1 MYIILICIVHYF
13 ILNLFEKIYF
23 SYHLN
28 NTNRPLE
35 KCKDEKYTGCD
46 GFPSGHAE
54 IITIICAYLLFHKMI
69 SVPIALFLM
78 IALSAERLFA
88 KMHSLDQILYGTY
101 FGIIY
106 SYLYW
111 ITHFSGYSLLI
122 SFTAIIIFTIMIHR
136 TMREFLN
143 DPIPDWVDPV
153 MYDKINEKKNMNT
166 FVQISSF
173 YKCIYNSR
181 IIVFKNW
188 KEVEEMLDLAIV
200 KIKDT
205 GIRYD
210 GIVGIKTGGAI
221 VSDYISN
228 KLNIKNYKINV
239 KHKKGDIPFEFVS
252 YITKLNHKDEYSVI
266 EDGLDVTNQN
276 IILIDELSF
285 TGVTMDVAIDYL
297 TPKVNHLYPIVLTS
311 NGTIHS
317 SNEINVVEKH
327 PLAIWPWGY
336 DN

>member
-35 KCKDEKYTGCD
+35 KCKDKKYTGCD
-46 GFPSGHAE
+46 GFPSGYAE
-54 IITIICAYLLFHKMI
+54 IITIICAYLLFRKMI

-88 KMHSLDQILYGTY
+88 KMHSLDQLLYGTY

-111 ITHFSGYSLLI
+111 VTHFSGYSLLI
-122 SFTAIIIFTIMIHR
+122 SFTAIILFTIIIHR

-143 DPIPDWVDPV
+143 DPIPDWVDPL
-153 MYDKINEKKNMNT
+153 MYNKINEKKNMNT
-166 FVQISSF
+166 FVQMSSF
-173 YKCIYNSR
+173 YKCIYNSD

-200 KIKDT
+200 KIKET

-239 KHKKGDIPFEFVS
+239 KHKKGDIPFEFMS
-252 YITKLNHKDEYSVI
+252 YITKLNHTHQYAV
-266 EDGLDVTNQN
+266 EDDIDVANKN

-297 TPKVNHLYPIVLTS
+297 KPKVNHLYPIVLTS
-311 NGTIHS
+311 NSAIHS